1 MECLDPA
8 SYQLADLDHM
18 CFHILVT
25 SQYFR
30 LGGFTMSASHLRPH
44 LKGRIR
50 EKTKTHG
57 FANLYKPVCLV
68 WLCVPGQPSV
78 SQIVRLFLE
87 GGRVLKVG
95 LFLFGF
101 NECHRI
107 TTMQQAVALNALL
120 ATRHLKEELLRLYG
134 PSATSLGSVAVERS
148 WWQDYLRKVQHSVWC
163 TPVTRSSLQ

>member
-30 LGGFTMSASHLRPH
+30 LGGFTMFASHLRPH

-95 LFLFGF
+95 LFFSFWIQRVSSYYDHAAGSRFECITCHTPSERGVAAVVRAWRHQSGFGSCR
-101 NECHRI
+101 EI
-107 TTMQQAVALNALL
+107 LVA
-120 ATRHLKEELLRLYG
+120 RLPPQG
-134 PSATSLGSVAVERS
+134 PT
-148 WWQDYLRKVQHSVWC
+148 
-163 TPVTRSSLQ
+163 